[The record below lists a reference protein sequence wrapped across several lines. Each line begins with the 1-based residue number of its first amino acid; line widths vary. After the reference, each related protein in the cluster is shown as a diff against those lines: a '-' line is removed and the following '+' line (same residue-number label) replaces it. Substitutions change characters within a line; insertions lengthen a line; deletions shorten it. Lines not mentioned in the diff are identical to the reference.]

1 MLVISVIS
9 IVLFWRVITYF
20 QGLLTTVKF
29 NGYFR
34 KVAILFF
41 FFWGG
46 GVVHL
51 ELYSMFSLMDA
62 AKIGIKIICMCII

>member
-20 QGLLTTVKF
+20 QDLLTTVKF

-41 FFWGG
+41 IFGG